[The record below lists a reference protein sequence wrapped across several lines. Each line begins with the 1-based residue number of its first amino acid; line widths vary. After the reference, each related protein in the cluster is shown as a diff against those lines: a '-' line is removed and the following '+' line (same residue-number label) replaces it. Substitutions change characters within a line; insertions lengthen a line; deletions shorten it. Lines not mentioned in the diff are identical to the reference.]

1 MPLLPMYKKKQGQVV
16 RWTAFLTF
24 VALWLFATYKCFH
37 SFPEWDWT
45 RIVYVEGIV
54 IPLID
59 YEMPEVTPKLLTSLG
74 IGFFL
79 IFISAYLCFLS
90 QRTSDFLIDT
100 ESEMRKVSWPTMKEV
115 VKSSTVV
122 IIAIVILALYLFVVD
137 IGFDSIFQRV
147 F

>member
-1 MPLLPMYKKKQGQVV
+1 MPLLPIYKKKQGQVV

-24 VALWLFATYKCFH
+24 VALWLFATYRCFG
-37 SFPEWDWT
+37 SFPEWEWT
-45 RIVYVEGIV
+45 STVYMEGIV

-59 YEMPEVTPKLLTSLG
+59 YSLPVVTPKLLVSLG
-74 IGFFL
+74 IGLLL
-79 IFISAYLCFLS
+79 IIMSAYFCFLS

-122 IIAIVILALYLFVVD
+122 IIAIIILALYLFVVD